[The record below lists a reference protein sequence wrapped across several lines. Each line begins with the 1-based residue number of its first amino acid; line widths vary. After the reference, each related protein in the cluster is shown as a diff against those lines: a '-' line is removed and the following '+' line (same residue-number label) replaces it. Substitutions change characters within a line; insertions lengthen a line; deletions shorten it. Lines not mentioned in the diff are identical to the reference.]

1 MSNTIYAFVL
11 STLAGFA
18 TLIGFLPILFKLKD
32 EKKII
37 LSSLAFASGVMLTV
51 SFIDLIPESYHLLTG
66 VFKNFPSILILS
78 IFLVIGIIFSILID
92 KFLPSTDSSEIKN
105 KKLFHL
111 GFVSMLAIVLHNI
124 PEGIATFLSA
134 STNKSLGLSL
144 ALAIS
149 FHNIPEGISTAIPI
163 YFATKD
169 RKKAFLYTFISGFS
183 EPVGSVIAYLFLT
196 KYMNNLLMGILLS
209 FIAGL
214 MIHIATF
221 ELLKE
226 SISYKRY
233 KRTYFYLLIGIF
245 FMLFSLLLTS

>member
-1 MSNTIYAFVL
+1 MSNTIYAFIL
-11 STLAGFA
+11 STLAGLS
-18 TLIGFLPILFKLKD
+18 TLLGFLPVLFKLKD

-37 LSSLAFASGVMLTV
+37 LTSLAFASGVMLTV
-51 SFIDLIPESYHLLTG
+51 SFIDLIPEAYNLLTNT
-66 VFKNFPSILILS
+66 FKNFPSILILA

-92 KFLPSTDSSEIKN
+92 KFLPNNDNNEIKN

-124 PEGIATFLSA
+124 PEGIVTFLSA

-149 FHNIPEGISTAIPI
+149 FHNIPEGISTSIPI
-163 YFATKD
+163 YFATKNK
-169 RKKAFLYTFISGFS
+169 KKAFLYTFISGFS
-183 EPVGSVIAYLFLT
+183 EPIGSIIAYLFLS
-196 KYMNNLLMGILLS
+196 KYINNFLMGILLS

-221 ELLKE
+221 ELLEE
-226 SISYKRY
+226 SFSYKNY
-233 KRTYFYLLIGIF
+233 KGTYLFFVIGIF
-245 FMLFSLLLTS
+245 FMLFSLLLTR

>member
-1 MSNTIYAFVL
+1 MSNTIYAFTL
-11 STLAGFA
+11 STLAGLS
-18 TLIGFLPILFKLKD
+18 TLLGFLPILFNLKD

-37 LSSLAFASGVMLTV
+37 LSSLAFASGVMITV
-51 SFIDLIPESYHLLTG
+51 SFIDLIPESYHLLTTT
-66 VFKNFPSILILS
+66 FKNFPALLFLL

-92 KFLPSTDSSEIKN
+92 KFLPSTDSSDIKN

-134 STNKSLGLSL
+134 SANKSLGLSL

-163 YFATKD
+163 YFATKNK
-169 RKKAFLYTFISGFS
+169 KKAFLCTFISGFS
-183 EPVGSVIAYLFLT
+183 EPVGSIIAYLVLA
-196 KYMNNLLMGILLS
+196 KYMNNFLMSILLS

-233 KRTYFYLLIGIF
+233 KRTYLFFIIGVF
-245 FMLFSLLLTS
+245 FMLFSLLLTR